1 MYIITLK
8 HKKSDITPLK
18 ITEGD
23 VALGDDALK
32 V

>member
-8 HKKSDITPLK
+8 YKKSDITPSK
-18 ITEGD
+18 IMEGD

-32 V
+32 A